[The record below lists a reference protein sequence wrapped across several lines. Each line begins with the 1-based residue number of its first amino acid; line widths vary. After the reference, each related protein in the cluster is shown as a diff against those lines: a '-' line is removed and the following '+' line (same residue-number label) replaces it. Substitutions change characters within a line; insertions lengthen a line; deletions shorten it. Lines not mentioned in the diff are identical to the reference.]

1 MNDLSEA
8 KVLDALAAS
17 IAHELTQ
24 PLVSV
29 VTNASA
35 GLRWLDRDKPDLAEA
50 LESFR
55 DILDAGQRAG
65 EILGALRALAR
76 DRAPDLRPCS
86 ITRLIEDALDY
97 TQQRMVRNQVQLST
111 QYAGRFE
118 VLADHTQMHLL
129 LINLI
134 GNAIEAMQSLAP
146 EQRSLKVETYC
157 VGDRGLVCIEDS
169 GPGVPDEDQD
179 HIFQAFFTTKA
190 TGTGMGLAIC
200 AAVIARH
207 HGALW
212 VMRGRQGESRFVF
225 MLPPCPAGQ
234 GKPG

>member
-35 GLRWLDRDKPDLAEA
+35 GLRWLDRDEPNLAEA
-50 LESFR
+50 LESLR
-55 DILDAGQRAG
+55 EILDAGQRAG
-65 EILGALRALAR
+65 DILRALQALAR
-76 DRAPDLRPCS
+76 DRVPDLRPCP

-97 TQQRMVRNQVQLST
+97 GQQRMARNDVQVSVH
-111 QYAGRFE
+111 YDARFD
-118 VLADHTQMHLL
+118 VLADQTQMHLL

-134 GNAIEAMQSLAP
+134 GNAIEAMHSVAP
-146 EQRSLKVETYC
+146 DERRLKVETHR
-157 VGDRGLVCIEDS
+157 VGERGLVCIQDS

-179 HIFQAFFTTKA
+179 HVFQAFFTTKA

-200 AAVIARH
+200 TAVIARH
-207 HGALW
+207 HGSLW
-212 VMRGRQGESRFVF
+212 AMRGRQGESLFVF
-225 MLPPCPAGQ
+225 MLPTAPI
-234 GKPG
+234 